1 MKSPRRVAAF
11 AAACCLAPLT
21 IAALAT
27 GTAQAHGTL
36 SNPLSRTGTCRAE
49 NPENPTSAACKA
61 AVAIGG
67 TQPVYDWNEVN
78 LADVAGRHHQLI
90 PDGKLCSAGRDKY
103 KGFDQARADWPATA
117 VSPGSTFNFLFRA
130 TSPHRGTF
138 QFFVTRDGYDP
149 TVPLRWS
156 DLEATP
162 FLTQTDPPLDNG
174 SFVMNGR
181 MPQGKTGRHLVYVI
195 YQRSDSPEAFY
206 SCSDVVFGAAAAPAA
221 AERVTAATAP
231 LAHETGAP
239 YIEPA
244 GRAHEN
250 IHEAPVAA
258 AVPDRGPAGVPRA
271 ATVGAAGAGALIIVG
286 GGAVVLT
293 NRRREARARR

>member
-1 MKSPRRVAAF
+1 MKSRRKVAAF
-11 AAACCLAPLT
+11 AAACCLTPLT
-21 IAALAT
+21 ITALAT

-78 LADVAGRHHQLI
+78 LADVAGRHRQVI

-103 KGFDQARADWPATA
+103 KGFDQARADWPATS
-117 VSPGSTFNFLFRA
+117 VSAGSTFNFLFRA

-138 QFFVTRDGYDP
+138 EFYVTRDGYDP
-149 TVPLRWS
+149 TVPLKWS
-156 DLEATP
+156 DLEPTP

-181 MPQGKTGRHLVYVI
+181 MPAGKTGRHLIYVV
-195 YQRSDSPEAFY
+195 YQRTDSPEAFY

-221 AERVTAATAP
+221 ARVNPATAP

-244 GRAHEN
+244 GRNPATIN
-250 IHEAPVAA
+250 EAPVAA
-258 AVPDRGPAGVPRA
+258 AVSDTGPAGVPRA
-271 ATVGAAGAGALIIVG
+271 ATVGAAGAGALVVL

-293 NRRREARARR
+293 SRRREARARR

>member
-1 MKSPRRVAAF
+1 MKSRRKVAAF
-11 AAACCLAPLT
+11 AAACCLTPLT
-21 IAALAT
+21 ITALAT

-78 LADVAGRHHQLI
+78 LADVAGRHRQVI

-103 KGFDQARADWPATA
+103 KGFDQARADWPATS
-117 VSPGSTFNFLFRA
+117 VSAGSTFNFLFRA

-138 QFFVTRDGYDP
+138 EFYVTRDGYDP
-149 TVPLRWS
+149 TVPLKWS
-156 DLEATP
+156 DLEPTP

-181 MPQGKTGRHLVYVI
+181 MPAGKTGRHLIYVV
-195 YQRSDSPEAFY
+195 YQRTDSPEAFY

-221 AERVTAATAP
+221 ARVNPATAP

-244 GRAHEN
+244 GRNPATIN
-250 IHEAPVAA
+250 EAPVAA
-258 AVPDRGPAGVPRA
+258 AVSDTGPAGVPSA
-271 ATVGAAGAGALIIVG
+271 ATVGAAGAGALVVL

-293 NRRREARARR
+293 SRRREARARR

>member
-1 MKSPRRVAAF
+1 MKSRHRVAAL
-11 AAACCLAPLT
+11 AATCCLAPLT

-61 AVAIGG
+61 AVAAGG
-67 TQPVYDWNEVN
+67 TQAVYDWNEVN
-78 LADVAGRHHQLI
+78 LADVAGRHRQVI

-103 KGFDQARADWPATA
+103 KGFDLPRADWPATT
-117 VSPGSTFNFLFRA
+117 VSAGATFNFLFRA
-130 TSPHRGTF
+130 TAPHRGTF
-138 QFFVTRDGYDP
+138 SFYVTRDGYDP
-149 TVPLRWS
+149 TQPLKWS

-162 FLTQTDPPLDNG
+162 FLTQTDPPLDGG
-174 SFVMNGR
+174 SFVLNGR
-181 MPQGKTGRHLVYVI
+181 MPTGKTGRHLIYVI
-195 YQRSDSPEAFY
+195 HQRSDSPEAFY
-206 SCSDVVFGAAAAPAA
+206 SCSDVDFTAAPAPAA
-221 AERVTAATAP
+221 ARVNPATAP

-244 GRAHEN
+244 GHNHESIN
-250 IHEAPVAA
+250 EAPVAA
-258 AVPDRGPAGVPRA
+258 AMPDHGPAGVPRA
-271 ATVGAAGAGALIIVG
+271 AAVGAAGAGALIIVG

>member
-1 MKSPRRVAAF
+1 MMSRRKVAAF
-11 AAACCLAPLT
+11 AATCCLAPLT
-21 IAALAT
+21 IAALST

-78 LADVAGRHHQLI
+78 LADVAGRHRQVI

-117 VSPGSTFNFLFRA
+117 VAAGSTFNFLFRA

-138 QFFVTRDGYDP
+138 EFYVTRDGYDP
-149 TVPLRWS
+149 TVPLKWS
-156 DLEATP
+156 DLEPTP

-181 MPQGKTGRHLVYVI
+181 MPTGKTGRHLIYVV
-195 YQRSDSPEAFY
+195 YQRTDSPEAFY
-206 SCSDVVFGAAAAPAA
+206 SCSDVVFGAAPAA
-221 AERVTAATAP
+221 ARVNAATAP

-244 GRAHEN
+244 GTNHQS

-258 AVPDRGPAGVPRA
+258 AVSDNGPAGVPRA
-271 ATVGAAGAGALIIVG
+271 VAVGAAGTGALIILG
-286 GGAVVLT
+286 GGVMVLS
-293 NRRREARARR
+293 NRRREAHARR